1 MRHTQDREFF
11 LVFQFSETIHRPFF
25 VIIPVGL
32 IHLITDLIY
41 FAIGLDLRFIAPDN
55 FRNLLR
61 ITCLRGT
68 PTLSLRVRRYGGDQ
82 QNGNKYLHVY

>member
-1 MRHTQDREFF
+1 MRHTQDRGFF
-11 LVFQFSETIHRPFF
+11 PISQFSETTHRAFF
-25 VIIPVGL
+25 VILPVGL
-32 IHLITDLIY
+32 IHLVTYFIY
-41 FAIGLDLRFIAPDN
+41 FAIGLDLGFIAPDN

-61 ITCLRGT
+61 VTCLRGT